1 MPEITPLFVTQE
13 NTDHL
18 LSWGDAVDALIAGH
32 HLPRPE
38 TQDLFLGHHGETL
51 LNRAAWIPGLGFG
64 TKAVTV
70 YDANRS
76 SGFPT
81 VQGAMIVFDATNGT
95 VEAFV
100 ESELVTKWKTAADS
114 VLGSKFLA
122 RPDSRT
128 LLIVGSGSVALSLVH
143 AYKTTFPNLDRIFI
157 WNRTQSRAEELIDN
171 INIEGVDIQLASN
184 LPKAVMRSDIVAT
197 ATMSRSPILQ
207 GDWIKPGTHVDLIGA
222 FKADM
227 READDTLMS
236 KGCLFVDS
244 RKTTIDHIGELMIPI
259 ESGVI
264 SNTDIRADLYDL
276 IGGHEG
282 RTDNDQI
289 TVYKNGGG
297 AHLDLMIAKYAISAN
312 LREAAAA

>member
-1 MPEITPLFVTQE
+1 MPLFVTQD
-13 NTDHL
+13 NTEQHL
-18 LSWGDAVDALIAGH
+18 TWAGAVDALIAGH
-32 HLPRPE
+32 RLPQAE
-38 TQDLFLGHHGETL
+38 TKDLFLGRHGETL

-76 SGFPT
+76 IDFPT

-143 AYKTTFPNLDRIFI
+143 AYTTTFPNLDQILI
-157 WNRTQSRAEELIDN
+157 WNRTQSRAKELIDN
-171 INIEGVDIQLASN
+171 INIDGVDINLASD
-184 LPKAVMRSDIVAT
+184 LPEAVKRSDIVAT

-207 GDWIKPGTHVDLIGA
+207 GDWVKPGTHVDLIGA

-227 READDTLMS
+227 READDSLIS
-236 KGCLFVDS
+236 KGHLFVDS
-244 RKTTIDHIGELMIPI
+244 RETTIDHIGELMIPI
-259 ESGVI
+259 KSGVI
-264 SNTDIRADLYDL
+264 FNTDIRADLYGL

-289 TVYKNGGG
+289 TIYKNGGG
-297 AHLDLMIAKYAISAN
+297 AHLDLMIAKYAIATC
-312 LREAAAA
+312 LREAAVA